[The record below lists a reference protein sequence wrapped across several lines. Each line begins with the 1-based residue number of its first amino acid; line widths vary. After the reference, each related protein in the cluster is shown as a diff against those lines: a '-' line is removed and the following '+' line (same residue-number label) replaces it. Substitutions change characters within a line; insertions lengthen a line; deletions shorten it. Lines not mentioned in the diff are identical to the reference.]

1 MLFIYCFNL
10 DNVYVKISENI
21 LIFREIMRDS
31 FNFFFFIIM
40 IKYLFYFKIY
50 IININQN
57 CFVWICKGNF
67 DLWLLW
73 FFRVFQKMG
82 IDNKGCVI
90 LLLVLYLYVIVQMY
104 VFLLMLNWVYVLLL
118 FQKIDKW
125 RLLFCIVFF
134 FVFYIDFCVV
144 LYFFYYFVM

>member
-1 MLFIYCFNL
+1 
-10 DNVYVKISENI
+10 
-21 LIFREIMRDS
+21 
-31 FNFFFFIIM
+31 M

-57 CFVWICKGNF
+57 CFFWICIGNF

-90 LLLVLYLYVIVQMY
+90 LLLILYLYVIVQMC

-125 RLLFCIVFF
+125 RLLFFIVFF
-134 FVFYIDFCVV
+134 FVYYIDFCVI
-144 LYFFYYFVM
+144 LYFFFIIMLCYVMIVILNFCFVFVFNVKFYVYMQKKRNK